1 MNHLKHLTWN
11 GTFFGWQN
19 VDGYQRMQNYPKIL
33 QNRTDRIKTHKSVV
47 IADRNEVENDGRVE
61 MWTTDGTE
69 NRARKIWFAGEEFRL
84 NCDA

>member
-1 MNHLKHLTWN
+1 MNHLEHLTRN

-47 IADRNEVENDGRVE
+47 IADRNEVENAGRVE
-61 MWTTDGTE
+61 MWTGE
-69 NRARKIWFAGEEFRL
+69 VWKISGREKWLPKEEF
-84 NCDA
+84 D

>member
-19 VDGYQRMQNYPKIL
+19 VDGYKRMQNYPKIL

-47 IADRNEVENDGRVE
+47 IADRNEVENAGRVE
-61 MWTTDGTE
+61 MWTGE
-69 NRARKIWFAGEEFRL
+69 VWKISGREKWLSKEEF
-84 NCDA
+84 D

>member
-47 IADRNEVENDGRVE
+47 IADRNEVENAGRVE
-61 MWTTDGTE
+61 MWTG
-69 NRARKIWFAGEEFRL
+69 AVWKISGREKWLPKEEF
-84 NCDA
+84 D